1 MHTQMYRDSHSDK
14 HTNPSSLCLQEIPAT
29 PSYPDWSNS
38 VQVYAYQID
47 ILIFISAVLTLNAHN
62 LATFLG
68 LLWCWSYPTSLFCL
82 NSCLTDAS
90 SLYLGK
96 PGGYLLLFEKSIS
109 STHLTE
115 KLLIFFSVDNF
126 QHPLIPP
133 YGTPVPYPALYP
145 AGGVYA
151 HPNMAPVIMSVSDT
165 RFFLVLIFPFTTMAK
180 CPILGSYNSYQLFGP
195 LMFHIHYL
203 PCRHQIQHRQIQ
215 SWKERSLT
223 ERTMLQLKKLRELQE
238 EKLER
243 VERLFQIQEMMV
255 PPKGQLSSSLLVIFP
270 FEMHIH

>member
-14 HTNPSSLCLQEIPAT
+14 HTNPCSLCLQEIPAK

-38 VQVYAYQID
+38 VQVYAYQIH

-68 LLWCWSYPTSLFCL
+68 LLWCWRYPNSLFCL

-96 PGGYLLLFEKSIS
+96 PGGHLLLFEKSIS

-115 KLLIFFSVDNF
+115 KLLIFFSIDNF

-180 CPILGSYNSYQLFGP
+180 CPVLGSYNSYQLFGP

-270 FEMHIH
+270 FEMHIN